1 MCNSESLKGE
11 EGGRNKKHEET
22 IPRNI
27 IIKLLKIKDKEKN
40 LESSQWKRQIIYKE
54 QNSIFLIGNKIE

>member
-27 IIKLLKIKDKEKN
+27 IIKLLKIKDKEKILKVVN
-40 LESSQWKRQIIYKE
+40 GKDKSYTRNKTAYFLLETR
-54 QNSIFLIGNKIE
+54 

>member
-1 MCNSESLKGE
+1 MCNSEPLKGE